1 MNYRHIYMLI
11 IEHAKSEQKLGLRPK
26 NKHQRKN
33 FPDKYFEFHH
43 ILPKSIFPLW
53 IKRRSNIVPLTA
65 REHFFC
71 HQLLEKIYP
80 NSNMF
85 LALWYLANDGQHN
98 FIIKNSYEYEK
109 LKIQASLKL
118 SSLNKGVSRNK
129 GLYASFS
136 EEKKKLIKEK
146 RKQTQIANN
155 TIQVGEKNGMY
166 GKKWKDHPEWKH
178 WDRSGKNNPNYGNHK
193 LAGKNNP
200 MYGKHIKDYMTE
212 EAYNNWLKKNS
223 ASHIGLCCQKVL
235 CIEDNLELKSYGE
248 VLSIYGIPG
257 PTLCR
262 ILKSGKDC
270 RACPGKHFKKIEE

>member
-11 IEHAKSEQKLGLRPK
+11 IEHAKSEEKLGLRK
-26 NKHQRKN
+26 KGNGNYYER
-33 FPDKYFEFHH
+33 HH
-43 ILPKSIFPLW
+43 ILPKSLFPLW
-53 IKRRSNIVPLTA
+53 AKRKSNLVLLTA

-71 HQLLEKIYP
+71 HQLLTKIYP

-85 LALWYLANDGQHN
+85 LSLWYLANDGQNKYLLKSSH
-98 FIIKNSYEYEK
+98 EYEK
-109 LKIQASLKL
+109 LKIKAAEKL
-118 SSLNKGVSRNK
+118 SQLNKGVSRNK

-136 EEKKKLIKEK
+136 EEKKKLIQEK
-146 RKQTQIANN
+146 KKQTMITNG
-155 TIQVGEKNGMY
+155 TIPIGMKNGMFH
-166 GKKWKDHPEWKH
+166 KKWKDHPEWKKRDFYGEH
-178 WDRSGKNNPNYGNHK
+178 NPNYGNHK

-200 MYGKHIKDYMTE
+200 MYGKHIRDCMTK
-212 EAYNNWLKKNS
+212 EAYNDWLKKQS
-223 ASHIGLCCQKVL
+223 ISHIGLSCQKVL

-270 RACPGKHFKKIEE
+270 RACPGKHFKKIED